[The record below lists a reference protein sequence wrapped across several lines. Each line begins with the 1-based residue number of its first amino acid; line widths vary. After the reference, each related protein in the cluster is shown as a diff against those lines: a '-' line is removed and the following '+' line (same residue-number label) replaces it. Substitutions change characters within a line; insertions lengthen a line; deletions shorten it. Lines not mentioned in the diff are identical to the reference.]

1 MSVEKQ
7 LLIYERAVP
16 VSKQSHEKV
25 SVDAKDHFAF
35 AESLNA
41 VPIVIGEFSHI
52 AREYPII
59 FINVNS
65 KIQPMAAVG
74 LRNNENLFV
83 NSDGSWSG
91 HYVPAFIRRYPFV
104 FAKDRSEDRF
114 VLCID
119 EEFEGVNSD
128 GKGNPLFD
136 SNGDTSDYLSN
147 MLKFTATYQG
157 ETQATAKFCE
167 RLDELDIL
175 SPSEINFELGDGKK
189 AKTSGLLSVDRE
201 KLANLPPKVV
211 SELLKSGDLERIYAH
226 LLSLG
231 VIETFG
237 TRLRKKF

>member
-25 SVDAKDHFAF
+25 SVDAKDHYAF
-35 AESLNA
+35 AHGLNA

-59 FINVNS
+59 FVNVNS
-65 KIQPMAAVG
+65 RIQPMAAVG
-74 LRNNENLFV
+74 LRDNENLFL
-83 NSDGSWSG
+83 NSDGSWNG

-104 FAKDRSEDRF
+104 FAKDRNAEKF

-119 EEFEGVNSD
+119 EEFEGINSD
-128 GKGNPLFD
+128 GKGNALFD
-136 SNGDTSDYLSN
+136 ENGDTSDYLAN
-147 MLKFTATYQG
+147 ILKFTATYQG

-167 RLDELDIL
+167 RLNELDIL
-175 SPSEINFELGDGKK
+175 SPSEINFQLGDGRK

-201 KLANLPPKVV
+201 KLAKLPQETV
-211 SELLKSGDLERIYAH
+211 SELLKSGDLERIFAH

-231 VIETFG
+231 VVDTFG